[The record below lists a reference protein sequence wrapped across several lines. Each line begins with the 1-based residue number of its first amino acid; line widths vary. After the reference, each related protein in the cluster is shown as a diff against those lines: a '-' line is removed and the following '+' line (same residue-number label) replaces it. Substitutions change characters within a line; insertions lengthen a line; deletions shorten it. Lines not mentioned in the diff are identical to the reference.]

1 MTAER
6 ALVLW
11 GGYPGH
17 QPEEAVERFI
27 PFLDKAGFDV
37 VVANDLAAYADAGLM
52 SGLTLILQNWT
63 AGDLTQEQF
72 HGLSGAV
79 RSGAGLVGWHGGL
92 CDAFRH
98 MPAYQFMTGGQWL
111 AHPGGSDARYTID
124 IATAGAGDPIM
135 AGLSSFDIVS
145 EQYYLAVDPAVEVL
159 ATTTFR
165 RPVEAPW
172 IGEAVIPAVWR
183 KRWDRGRVFYVSWG
197 HQASDFDVE
206 PARMIIERG
215 LLWAAGRQEAETTVT
230 ESTSTG
236 STQDV

>member
-17 QPEEAVERFI
+17 QPKEAVERFV
-27 PFLDKAGFDV
+27 PFLADAGFEVIVKDSLDV
-37 VVANDLAAYADAGLM
+37 YADASVM
-52 SGLTLILQNWT
+52 SSLTVILQNWT
-63 AGDLTQEQF
+63 TGDLTPEQF
-72 HGLSGAV
+72 GGLSAAV
-79 RSGAGLVGWHGGL
+79 RSGTGLVGWHGGL

-111 AHPGGSDARYTID
+111 AHPGGSEAKYTVD
-124 IATAGAGDPIM
+124 IAARAAADPVV
-135 AGLSSFDIVS
+135 AGLSSFSIVS

-172 IGEAVIPAVWR
+172 IEEAVIPAVWR
-183 KRWDRGRVFYVSWG
+183 RHWDSGRVFYVSWG
-197 HQASDFDVE
+197 HAASDFDVE
-206 PARMIIERG
+206 PARMIVERG
-215 LLWAAGRQEAETTVT
+215 LLWAAGR
-230 ESTSTG
+230 SLP
-236 STQDV
+236 

>member
-1 MTAER
+1 MPAAR

-17 QPEEAVERFI
+17 QPREAVERFI
-27 PFLDKAGFDV
+27 PYLARAGFEVIVKDTL
-37 VVANDLAAYADAGLM
+37 DAYADATLM
-52 SGLTLILQNWT
+52 SSLAVILQNWT
-63 AGDLTQEQF
+63 TGDLTMEQF
-72 HGLSGAV
+72 QGLSAAV
-79 RSGAGLVGWHGGL
+79 RAGTGLVGWHGGL

-124 IATAGAGDPIM
+124 IAETAAGDPVM
-135 AGLSSFDIVS
+135 AGLGSFSIVS

-172 IGEAVIPAVWR
+172 IEEAVIPAVWR
-183 KRWDRGRVFYVSWG
+183 KPWDAGRVFYVSWG
-197 HQASDFDVE
+197 HQASDFDVT
-206 PARMIIERG
+206 PARVIVERG
-215 LLWAAGRQEAETTVT
+215 LLWAAGRNPA
-230 ESTSTG
+230 
-236 STQDV
+236 DVNAAT